1 MLHSLSIEWAGDTN
15 QNPVVKEDADDSAT
29 DGTTVSDLTTTGNA
43 DTDSTGSTDNSSGI
57 VKTGDTLHMGLY
69 AALSAV
75 SAAVVFGLGYVCIR
89 KRRG

>member
-1 MLHSLSIEWAGDTN
+1 M
-15 QNPVVKEDADDSAT
+15 
-29 DGTTVSDLTTTGNA
+29 TTTGNA
-43 DTDSTGSTDNSSGI
+43 DTDSTGSTDNSSGT

-69 AALSAV
+69 AALSAI